1 MDSLPSAS
9 KSGTSSRI
17 NTQLLLVIAGV
28 ALAGLLS
35 RLLESSGGNAAWMT
49 AFLDSAHRFAVGFE
63 RIFLETTPFLLLGA
77 FTSAVIANVFS
88 DAEIQALFQG
98 RTLRS
103 VIIGILAGFTLPV
116 GDGGS
121 VLVARQ
127 LLRKGASLPAAA
139 ALMVAGPGVTLVA
152 VGAGLGAN
160 GMIGL
165 AGLRFATAVIFALVF
180 GLILAQES
188 EPERIIKIGN
198 LPAAGGDSV
207 SVLEG
212 GRHVSKA
219 KAITLTASIEFL
231 EWMPLLVIAA
241 LLGGLLQALIPGGWI
256 PPVQGSAAWQN
267 AGSGL
272 WAILTA
278 QSAVGDLYTVQ
289 NNLANWSTSAQRT
302 YLLVGMA
309 VDVKL
314 ILFYGRIFRRKALLY
329 WIMLS
334 LSLSLLAGLAIES
347 FGGLH

>member
-1 MDSLPSAS
+1 MPSAS
-9 KSGTSSRI
+9 KSGNSSRI
-17 NTQLLLVIAGV
+17 NTQLLLVIAAV

-49 AFLDSAHRFAVGFE
+49 AFLDGAHRFAVGFE
-63 RIFLETTPFLLLGA
+63 RIFLETAPFLLLGA
-77 FTSAVIANVFS
+77 FTSAVIAAVFS
-88 DAEIQALFQG
+88 DADIQALFEG

-103 VIIGILAGFTLPV
+103 VIIGILAGFILPV

-121 VLVARQ
+121 ALVARQ
-127 LLRKGASLPAAA
+127 LLRKGAGVPAAA
-139 ALMVAGPGVTLVA
+139 ALMVAGPGVTLVV

-165 AGLRFATAVIFALVF
+165 AGLRFVTAVILAIVF
-180 GLILAQES
+180 GLILAQEN
-188 EPERIIKIGN
+188 EPERIVQIEN
-198 LPAAGGDSV
+198 RETAE
-207 SVLEG
+207 SVLAPALDG
-212 GRHVSKA
+212 KNQTSKA

-241 LLGGLLQALIPGGWI
+241 LLGGLLQALIPGGWT

-272 WAILTA
+272 WAVLTA
-278 QSAVGDLYTVQ
+278 QSAIGDLYTVQ
-289 NNLANWSTSAQRT
+289 NNLANWSTSAQRI

-309 VDVKL
+309 IDVKL
-314 ILFYGRIFRRKALLY
+314 ILFYGRIFRRKVLFY
-329 WIMLS
+329 WITLS

-347 FGGLH
+347 FGGLR

>member
-1 MDSLPSAS
+1 MPSAS

-49 AFLDSAHRFAVGFE
+49 AFLDGAHRFAVGFE
-63 RIFLETTPFLLLGA
+63 RIFLETAPFLLLGA
-77 FTSAVIANVFS
+77 FTSAVIAAVFS
-88 DAEIQALFQG
+88 DADIQALFEG

-103 VIIGILAGFTLPV
+103 VIIGILAGFILPV

-121 VLVARQ
+121 ALVARQ
-127 LLRKGASLPAAA
+127 LLRKGAGVPAAA
-139 ALMVAGPGVTLVA
+139 ALMVAGPGVTLVV

-165 AGLRFATAVIFALVF
+165 AGLRFVTAVILAIVF
-180 GLILAQES
+180 GLILAQEN
-188 EPERIIKIGN
+188 EPERIVQIEN
-198 LPAAGGDSV
+198 RETAE
-207 SVLEG
+207 SVLAPALDG
-212 GRHVSKA
+212 KNQTSKA

-314 ILFYGRIFRRKALLY
+314 ILFYGRIFRRKVLFY
-329 WIMLS
+329 WITLS

-347 FGGLH
+347 FGGLR